1 MRYVAFPFVKRI
13 LPLLCPFLLLAGCSS
28 PDVAHPVASGTPHPP
43 AAHRI
48 PKTDVQHGDRRVDP
62 YFWLREK
69 TNPAVLTHLQAENA
83 YTDSI
88 MKPTEGLQQRLYLEM
103 LSHIRETDMRVPY
116 REGGYYYYSR
126 TEQGKQYAIHCRKK
140 DSLAPPEEI
149 TLDLNELAKGEKFMQ
164 MAQYTVSDDGN
175 LLAYS
180 VDRTGF
186 RQYTVEVK
194 DLRTGQVLP
203 DRIERTGSIVWA
215 ADNRTIFY
223 TVEDDAKRSY
233 RLLRHT
239 LGVPV
244 AQDELIYEEKD
255 ERFEV
260 AAGRSRSRAYLFLLS
275 QSHTTS
281 EARFLRADEPGGQW
295 KLIAPRIAD
304 QEYDVDH
311 HGDFFYIRA
320 NDRGRNFRLVK
331 APVAAPGREQW
342 EEVVAHRTD
351 VMIEGADFFANHYV
365 LTEREDGLPWLRI
378 TDLRNGQSHR
388 ITFPE
393 PVYNASPGVNAEFDT
408 SKFRYTYESLVT
420 PESVFE
426 YDMDRR
432 EAKLLKQ
439 IEVPGYDSTRYEMQ
453 RLFATATDGTRVP
466 VSLVYRKG
474 LVRDGQAPLLL
485 GGYGSYGF
493 PFPVSFSSSRLSLL
507 DRGVVCAFAHIRGGG
522 DFGKRWHDDGRMMK
536 KRNTFTDFIA
546 CADFLIAGKWTC
558 PGRLAITGGSAG
570 GLLMGAV
577 VNVRPE
583 LFHAVVSHVPFVD
596 VLNTMLDE
604 SLPLTVGEFEEW
616 GNPKKREEYAYM
628 KTYSP
633 YDNLR
638 RTAYPAMLVKTSLND
653 SQVMYLEPAK
663 YVARLRALKTDQNV
677 LLLKVNMAAGH
688 GGSSGRYDHLHEI
701 AFDDAFLLTQL
712 NVHE

>member
-1 MRYVAFPFVKRI
+1 VAK
-13 LPLLCPFLLLAGCSS
+13 
-28 PDVAHPVASGTPHPP
+28 
-43 AAHRI
+43 RI
-48 PKTDVQHGDRRVDP
+48 PKADVQHGDRRLDP

-69 TNPAVLTHLQAENA
+69 TNPAVIAHLQAENA
-83 YTDSI
+83 YTEAI
-88 MKPTEGLQQRLYLEM
+88 MKPTEPLQHRLYQEM
-103 LSHIRETDMRVPY
+103 LGHIRETDMHVPY
-116 REGGYYYYSR
+116 RDGEYFYYSR

-140 DSLAPPEEI
+140 DSLDAPEEV
-149 TLDLNELAKGEKFMQ
+149 TLDLNELGKNEKFMQ
-164 MAQYTVSDDGN
+164 LAQYTVSDDGN

-180 VDRTGF
+180 LDRTGF
-186 RQYTVEVK
+186 RQYTLEVK

-203 DRIERTGSIVWA
+203 ERIEKTGSIVWA

-233 RLLRHT
+233 RLHLHR
-239 LGVPV
+239 LGSPV
-244 AQDELIYEEKD
+244 TQDELVYEEKD
-255 ERFEV
+255 ERFEL
-260 AAGRSRSRAYLFLLS
+260 AAGRSRSRAYIFLLS

-281 EARFLRADEPGGQW
+281 EARYLRADFAGGREW
-295 KLIAPRIAD
+295 RLIAPRIAD

-311 HGDFFYIRA
+311 HGEFFYIRA

-331 APVAAPGREQW
+331 APLAAPGRENWQ
-342 EEVVAHRTD
+342 EVVPHRAD
-351 VMIEGADFFANHYV
+351 VMIENADFFANHFV
-365 LTEREDGLPWLRI
+365 LTEREDGLPWLSI
-378 TDLRNGQSHR
+378 TDLRNGQTHR

-393 PVYNASPGVNAEFDT
+393 PVYNTGPGVNAVFNT
-408 SKFRYTYESLVT
+408 SKFRYGYESLVT

-426 YDMDRR
+426 YDMDSR

-439 IEVPGYDSTRYEMQ
+439 NEVPGYEPTRYEMK
-453 RLFATATDGTRVP
+453 RLFATAPDGTRVP
-466 VSLVYRKG
+466 ISLVHRQG

-485 GGYGSYGF
+485 EGYGSYGY
-493 PFPVSFSSSRLSLL
+493 PYPVSFSASRLSLL

-522 DFGKRWHDDGRMMK
+522 DFGKRWHDEGRMLK

-546 CADFLIAGKWTC
+546 CADFLVASKWTS
-558 PGRLAITGGSAG
+558 PAHLAITGGSAG

-577 VNVRPE
+577 VNMRPE

-604 SLPLTVGEFEEW
+604 TLPLTVGEFEEW
-616 GNPKKREEYAYM
+616 GNPKNPEEYAYM

-638 RTAYPAMLVKTSLND
+638 PAAYPAMLVKTSLND
-653 SQVMYLEPAK
+653 SQVMYWEPAK
-663 YVARLRALKTDQNV
+663 YVARLRALKTDRNV

-712 NVHE
+712 GVRDE

>member
-1 MRYVAFPFVKRI
+1 M
-13 LPLLCPFLLLAGCSS
+13 
-28 PDVAHPVASGTPHPP
+28 AHPVASGTPHPP

-164 MAQYTVSDDGN
+164 MAQYTMSDDGN

-186 RQYTVEVK
+186 RQYTLEVK

-558 PGRLAITGGSAG
+558 AGRLAITGGSAG

-638 RTAYPAMLVKTSLND
+638 RTTYPAMLVKTSLND
-653 SQVMYLEPAK
+653 SQVMYWEPAK

>member
-1 MRYVAFPFVKRI
+1 MFRRAVA
-13 LPLLCPFLLLAGCSS
+13 PL
-28 PDVAHPVASGTPHPP
+28 
-43 AAHRI
+43 RR
-48 PKTDVQHGDRRVDP
+48 GDRA
-62 YFWLREK
+62 
-69 TNPAVLTHLQAENA
+69 T
-83 YTDSI
+83 
-88 MKPTEGLQQRLYLEM
+88 
-103 LSHIRETDMRVPY
+103 
-116 REGGYYYYSR
+116 
-126 TEQGKQYAIHCRKK
+126 
-140 DSLAPPEEI
+140 
-149 TLDLNELAKGEKFMQ
+149 
-164 MAQYTVSDDGN
+164 
-175 LLAYS
+175 
-180 VDRTGF
+180 
-186 RQYTVEVK
+186 
-194 DLRTGQVLP
+194 
-203 DRIERTGSIVWA
+203 
-215 ADNRTIFY
+215 
-223 TVEDDAKRSY
+223 
-233 RLLRHT
+233 
-239 LGVPV
+239 
-244 AQDELIYEEKD
+244 
-255 ERFEV
+255 
-260 AAGRSRSRAYLFLLS
+260 RSRAYILLAA

-342 EEVVAHRTD
+342 QEVVAHRTD

-653 SQVMYLEPAK
+653 SQVMYWEPAK

>member
-1 MRYVAFPFVKRI
+1 M
-13 LPLLCPFLLLAGCSS
+13 
-28 PDVAHPVASGTPHPP
+28 AHPVASGTPHPP

-88 MKPTEGLQQRLYLEM
+88 MKPTEGLQHRLYQEM

-164 MAQYTVSDDGN
+164 MAQYTMSDDGN

-186 RQYTVEVK
+186 RQYTLEVK

-281 EARFLRADEPGGQW
+281 EPDTGVARTCRAQ
-295 KLIAPRIAD
+295 
-304 QEYDVDH
+304 H
-311 HGDFFYIRA
+311 IR
-320 NDRGRNFRLVK
+320 L
-331 APVAAPGREQW
+331 Q
-342 EEVVAHRTD
+342 
-351 VMIEGADFFANHYV
+351 
-365 LTEREDGLPWLRI
+365 L
-378 TDLRNGQSHR
+378 Q
-388 ITFPE
+388 
-393 PVYNASPGVNAEFDT
+393 
-408 SKFRYTYESLVT
+408 
-420 PESVFE
+420 SVFHG
-426 YDMDRR
+426 RTFR
-432 EAKLLKQ
+432 VKL
-439 IEVPGYDSTRYEMQ
+439 T
-453 RLFATATDGTRVP
+453 
-466 VSLVYRKG
+466 YR
-474 LVRDGQAPLLL
+474 
-485 GGYGSYGF
+485 F
-493 PFPVSFSSSRLSLL
+493 
-507 DRGVVCAFAHIRGGG
+507 
-522 DFGKRWHDDGRMMK
+522 
-536 KRNTFTDFIA
+536 
-546 CADFLIAGKWTC
+546 
-558 PGRLAITGGSAG
+558 
-570 GLLMGAV
+570 
-577 VNVRPE
+577 
-583 LFHAVVSHVPFVD
+583 
-596 VLNTMLDE
+596 
-604 SLPLTVGEFEEW
+604 
-616 GNPKKREEYAYM
+616 
-628 KTYSP
+628 
-633 YDNLR
+633 
-638 RTAYPAMLVKTSLND
+638 
-653 SQVMYLEPAK
+653 
-663 YVARLRALKTDQNV
+663 
-677 LLLKVNMAAGH
+677 
-688 GGSSGRYDHLHEI
+688 
-701 AFDDAFLLTQL
+701 
-712 NVHE
+712 